1 MPIRSRSLQ
10 ILLRLWP
17 LAWGR
22 LDLASVLLNVSISIP
37 RFWPLSISFPHE
49 FPRFGTHA
57 SRVRPMKCSGSVEGN
72 LGIEMHLQVCPQLP
86 LVRHTIPGLN
96 HTAREYR
103 VLLPALLV
111 FPVCDPLVPSR
122 YGLSLFK
129 INDAGVAD
137 VRGRHAHPWSCPPP
151 LWPSPTTIHSWP
163 HLHSQRRSSDPFSK
177 TLTTSNESL
186 SWKYCHLASKLY
198 QPSRWD
204 SDIRL
209 HNVTNKPPPNQ

>member
-103 VLLPALLV
+103 ILLPALLV
-111 FPVCDPLVPSR
+111 LNVILWCHQGMACPCSR
-122 YGLSLFK
+122 SMTPELRMFEDGMPIL
-129 INDAGVAD
+129 GVA
-137 VRGRHAHPWSCPPP
+137 PPP
-151 LWPSPTTIHSWP
+151 RPSPTTILSWP
-163 HLHSQRRSSDPFSK
+163 HLHSEKRSSDPLPK
-177 TLTTSNESL
+177 TLISSNQSL
-186 SWKYCHLASKLY
+186 L
-198 QPSRWD
+198 
-204 SDIRL
+204 
-209 HNVTNKPPPNQ
+209 

>member
-151 LWPSPTTIHSWP
+151 WPSPTTILSWP
-163 HLHSQRRSSDPFSK
+163 HLHSEKRSSDPLPK
-177 TLTTSNESL
+177 TLISSN
-186 SWKYCHLASKLY
+186 
-198 QPSRWD
+198 Q
-204 SDIRL
+204 RL
-209 HNVTNKPPPNQ
+209 L